1 MVEGTIAADTA
12 ARVGQARS
20 TGYGQALQAA
30 EAAKKRSLYG
40 GQGLGQLGTGLGQ
53 LGAGLSGIG
62 SRFGQFGTQ
71 LGQLGGAQAGLGL
84 DAQRAGLTDVSSL
97 MGIGGLNQQLAQA
110 GIDAA
115 RGTEE
120 ARQLEPFTRMGWASD
135 ILQGQPSSY
144 STYTTRTGDSVSP
157 YSQIAGLGLAGLG
170 AYNKGLWGNN

>member
-1 MVEGTIAADTA
+1 
-12 ARVGQARS
+12 
-20 TGYGQALQAA
+20 
-30 EAAKKRSLYG
+30 
-40 GQGLGQLGTGLGQ
+40 
-53 LGAGLSGIG
+53 
-62 SRFGQFGTQ
+62 
-71 LGQLGGAQAGLGL
+71 
-84 DAQRAGLTDVSSL
+84 

-144 STYTTRTGDSVSP
+144 STYTTRTSPSDNVSP

-170 AYNKGLWGNN
+170 AYNKGLWD